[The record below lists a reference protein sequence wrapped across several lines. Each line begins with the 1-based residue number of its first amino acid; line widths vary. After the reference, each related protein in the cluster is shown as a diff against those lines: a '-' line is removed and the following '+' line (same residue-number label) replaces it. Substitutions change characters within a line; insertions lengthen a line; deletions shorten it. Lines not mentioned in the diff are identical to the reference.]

1 LIALG
6 ACAVHQLRYLAAYGA
21 GAAPALSAQGH
32 AYLET
37 ILPLLL
43 TAVASSVL
51 GTVAVAA
58 FGRCRAAPR
67 GVGWAFCAAAVLGI
81 FVLQETAVGLLAA
94 GHPGGLAAVLGHGG
108 WIAVPIAVLVGRLL
122 SLLLTGLASVER
134 RISGARTR
142 RVHRAVA
149 ALGGARALEGR
160 PLACR
165 TLVFGLARRPPPILA
180 W

>member
-1 LIALG
+1 MIAFG
-6 ACAVHQLRYLAAYGA
+6 AFAVHQLRYLAAYGA
-21 GAAPALSAQGH
+21 DAPPALSAQGH
-32 AYLET
+32 AYLGT

-58 FGRCRAAPR
+58 FGRRRAAPR
-67 GVGWAFCAAAVLGI
+67 GVGWAFCTAAVLGI
-81 FVLQETAVGLLAA
+81 FVLQETAEGLLAA

-108 WIAVPIAVLVGRLL
+108 WIAVPIAILVGRLL

-134 RISGARTR
+134 RIAVVRAR

-149 ALGGARALEGR
+149 SLGGARALEGR

-165 TLVFGLARRPPPILA
+165 TLAFGFARRPPPILA